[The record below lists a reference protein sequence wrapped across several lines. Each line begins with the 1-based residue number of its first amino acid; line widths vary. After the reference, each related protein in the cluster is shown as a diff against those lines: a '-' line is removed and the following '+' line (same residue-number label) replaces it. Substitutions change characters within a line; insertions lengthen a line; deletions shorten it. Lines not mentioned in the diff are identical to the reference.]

1 MDVAFQV
8 AALLV
13 WLPLNLLIISAL
25 LRGDYRRY
33 PLILAYT
40 VVEFLAAAA
49 ELPAYWAVY
58 RHTAQSEDLQRF
70 VYWMDEAIAQV
81 LIYAVVIALL
91 YRASQKLASRRVIRL
106 CLTVGAV
113 AFAGGSFFFHMMR
126 WHDHRIGMWM
136 TPWTRDLNFCA
147 TVLDLVLWGM
157 LIASRERDQRVLLL
171 SGALGIQFT
180 GEAIGESVRQL
191 AMGWHSHGVAQFGG
205 ELMVVA
211 DLVRCYIWWRVFRTA
226 ESPAMQALP
235 AARVGTQAAQK
246 Q

>member
-113 AFAGGSFFFHMMR
+113 AFAGG
-126 WHDHRIGMWM
+126 
-136 TPWTRDLNFCA
+136 
-147 TVLDLVLWGM
+147 
-157 LIASRERDQRVLLL
+157 
-171 SGALGIQFT
+171 
-180 GEAIGESVRQL
+180 
-191 AMGWHSHGVAQFGG
+191 
-205 ELMVVA
+205 
-211 DLVRCYIWWRVFRTA
+211 
-226 ESPAMQALP
+226 
-235 AARVGTQAAQK
+235 
-246 Q
+246 